1 MRKKVMASLQ
11 AKQLSERE
19 VEEQYGINART
30 LQGWRTR
37 KKGPPYLKVGGTLVR
52 YNRAEFEA
60 WIASSPVFLRPTAQR
75 SRPGEDE
82 RISTAPHP
90 AQKGGQANGR
100 GGRGVKVE

>member
-1 MRKKVMASLQ
+1 MRNKVMASLL

-60 WIASSPVFLRPTAQR
+60 WIASSPQFLSPTSQQ

-82 RISTAPHP
+82 RISTPTP
-90 AQKGGQANGR
+90 SAQKGGQANGR
-100 GGRGVKVE
+100 GGRGVRVE

>member
-1 MRKKVMASLQ
+1 MRKEVMASLQ

-60 WIASSPVFLRPTAQR
+60 WLESSPQFLSPTSQR
-75 SRPGEDE
+75 SRAGEGE
-82 RISTAPHP
+82 RVSSPIPTPRP
-90 AQKGGQANGR
+90 ARARNSWPR
-100 GGRGVKVE
+100 